1 MREQID
7 WNDGYTLMRALG
19 EIAEFVHM
27 TECTEAWEEM
37 HGELLDDVRCEIE
50 EFFKLDAK
58 RCDKILEAAGVD
70 L

>member
-1 MREQID
+1 MTEQVD

-19 EIAEFVHM
+19 AIVDFVQM
-27 TECTEAWEEM
+27 TECVEDWEWLNN
-37 HGELLDDVRCEIE
+37 ELLTDARCEIE
-50 EFFKLDAK
+50 EFFQLDAK